1 MSLQRSVFE
10 TIGNMIWRY
19 VPGSDEEKQLVH
31 LIDANAYMRLHKCT
45 LAQALSATAKKRPG
59 EVARAKDQLD
69 HLKRAKAYMEANGGT
84 LTGALHKTAT
94 SSGTSRNCLE
104 IAEQLDHL
112 ERARNLQMETHC
124 GLEEALS
131 MTAPRQERTKT

>member
-1 MSLQRSVFE
+1 MSFQRSVFT
-10 TIGNMIWRY
+10 TIGNMIRRH

-59 EVARAKDQLD
+59 EVSGARDQLD
-69 HLKRAKAYMEANGGT
+69 HLKRAKAYMEAHGGT
-84 LTGALHKTAT
+84 LTDALHQTAT
-94 SSGTSRNCLE
+94 STGISRNCLE

-112 ERARNLQMETHC
+112 ERARNYQMENHC

-131 MTAPRQERTKT
+131 ITAPR

>member
-1 MSLQRSVFE
+1 MSVHRSVFE
-10 TIGNMIWRY
+10 AIGNMIRRH

-31 LIDANAYMRLHKCT
+31 LIDANAYMRQNGCT

-59 EVARAKDQLD
+59 EVAGAKEQLE

-84 LTGALHKTAT
+84 LTDALHKTAT
-94 SSGTSRNCLE
+94 STGTSRNCLE

-112 ERARNLQMETHC
+112 ERARNLQMETRC
-124 GLEEALS
+124 GLDEALS
-131 MTAPRQERTKT
+131 MTAPR